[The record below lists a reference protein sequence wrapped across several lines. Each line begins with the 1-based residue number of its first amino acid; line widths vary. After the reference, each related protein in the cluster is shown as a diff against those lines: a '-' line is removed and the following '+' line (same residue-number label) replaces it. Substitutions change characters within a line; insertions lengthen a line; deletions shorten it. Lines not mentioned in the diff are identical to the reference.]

1 MTTRQAV
8 CAVGGVVLLAG
19 LGGAAAPAVGSTA
32 TGSHATGP
40 TVQASWADDGHTIS
54 LRSGQA
60 IRVALPGQTCTATS
74 IPVAT
79 KAPVL
84 RVRRVGSSGG
94 LSWAVFQAEKAGTT
108 VVTATHGEACA
119 MGVSD
124 YAPEQFRL
132 TVRVR

>member
-1 MTTRQAV
+1 MRRAV
-8 CAVGGVVLLAG
+8 YVIGGAVLLAAA
-19 LGGAAAPAVGSTA
+19 GGAAAPAVGSTA
-32 TGSHATGP
+32 KAP

-54 LRSGQA
+54 LRTGQA
-60 IRVALPGQTCTATS
+60 IRVALPGQSCTATS
-74 IPVAT
+74 IPVAAA
-79 KAPVL
+79 APVL

-94 LSWAVFQAEKAGTT
+94 LSWAVFQAAKAGTT